1 MQKVRDFSQRA
12 SPGGNAGDR
21 PHLIFVQIF
30 FFFKQKTAYEIDR
43 STAEFT
49 QLLENEGE
57 LDTINSNF
65 SSFAFIKIPD
75 MYRSPDVFGE
85 QISSFQVKTLNNQVF

>member
-21 PHLIFVQIF
+21 PHLIFVQNF
-30 FFFKQKTAYEIDR
+30 CSDSSDSAYKIDR